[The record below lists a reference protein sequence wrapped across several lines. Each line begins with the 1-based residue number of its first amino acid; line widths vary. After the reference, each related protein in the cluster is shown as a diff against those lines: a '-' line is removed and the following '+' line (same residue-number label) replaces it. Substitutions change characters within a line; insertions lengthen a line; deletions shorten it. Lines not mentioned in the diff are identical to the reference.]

1 MTQEYAIKGK
11 SFVMNIDR
19 KILIIGFIMTI
30 VNYLVSFFFSS
41 REILLD
47 SKNLCL
53 VFVCSMCWAYL
64 VVREKNKGA
73 VWGIYFSSLAL
84 GFFVPMLA
92 LFEEPFYMRRLMK
105 DFLFW
110 YSLPLLF
117 IAFSAIKS
125 RYNFLKPVLAV
136 GSVVYFIIAFI
147 PLLIISMYHL
157 IIDYKLQL
165 DDLRTLHGEVALK
178 DCL

>member
-1 MTQEYAIKGK
+1 
-11 SFVMNIDR
+11 
-19 KILIIGFIMTI
+19 
-30 VNYLVSFFFSS
+30 
-41 REILLD
+41 
-47 SKNLCL
+47 
-53 VFVCSMCWAYL
+53 MCWAYL

-147 PLLIISMYHL
+147 LLLLISMYHL